1 MNLKTYATIMKFFG
15 ILLLIYIL
23 STSEVSRIS
32 SLAISWVA
40 LSFISTGVLIQI
52 KNHLLILNTQPQLK
66 L

>member
-40 LSFISTGVLIQI
+40 LSFIATGVLIQI